1 MKYSEISDSFAPSY
15 PFKMGEPGQFLGNR
29 VADETLQMNLQ
40 NQGYYLDSDLVQYME
55 LDEFLDECDLRW
67 VTYVPE
73 KKSMNSGK
81 FCPIFAGSLSIQLE
95 FSFTG

>member
-15 PFKMGEPGQFLGNR
+15 PFKMGDPGQFLGNR

-40 NQGYYLDSDLVQYME
+40 GGGYYLDSDLVQYME

-67 VTYVPE
+67 VMYQ
-73 KKSMNSGK
+73 KK
-81 FCPIFAGSLSIQLE
+81 L
-95 FSFTG
+95 

>member
-67 VTYVPE
+67 VTR
-73 KKSMNSGK
+73 KKNLYTLYR
-81 FCPIFAGSLSIQLE
+81 FI
-95 FSFTG
+95 